1 MWDQI
6 NNSEKK
12 NYQVGLV
19 RQGSSQLSTIQLNV
33 HAIERIQKKKKV
45 AANKFG
51 TTLNHPIK
59 RSCERAQKKI
69 AANKFGK

>member
-1 MWDQI
+1 MWDKI

-12 NYQVGLV
+12 K
-19 RQGSSQLSTIQLNV
+19 LSGWFGALGKFSTLN
-33 HAIERIQKKKKV
+33 HPIKRSCDRTYPKKKKV